1 MNSIHIPFLF
11 DSYSLHVISTSYY
24 IRLKSLNFLHVV
36 KFARFMFTL
45 CHRDGVDLISDAETF
60 LRPQVLSSTCW
71 CSRSAATCRSSSTWT
86 YRRTLALSPVYMA
99 SGQSRYFSVKTG
111 IFETIMRNLTCV
123 ITLLICCNIYFTRFL
138 SICWVVLGHQYA
150 YSIYLA
156 SNPTELPEVRPLL
169 SSRCTFFT
177 FFFWRGGL

>member
-1 MNSIHIPFLF
+1 M
-11 DSYSLHVISTSYY
+11 
-24 IRLKSLNFLHVV
+24 SLNSL
-36 KFARFMFTL
+36 ASCLRFV
-45 CHRDGVDLISDAETF
+45 HRDGVNPISDAETF

-86 YRRTLALSPVYMA
+86 YRRTLALSPVYME

-111 IFETIMRNLTCV
+111 SFETIMRNLTCV
-123 ITLLICCNIYFTRFL
+123 ITLLIHCNIYFTRFL

-156 SNPTELPEVRPLL
+156 SNPTELPEVRLLL
-169 SSRCTFFT
+169 SSRCTCFFSLLLYH
-177 FFFWRGGL
+177 FSSYFHYNIPNFP